1 MLHVRDGLLVEHI
14 DAGGRA
20 LAHGRQKSAPAARQM
35 ADASKPRDIV
45 RVVDLPGMEVSF
57 GSNEKAVSNVRPT
70 LRYVTLYSA
79 HQGCRTQRASAKHG
93 HDSIRGLPY
102 V

>member
-45 RVVDLPGMEVSF
+45 RVVDLPGMEVFCGPSLLRR
-57 GSNEKAVSNVRPT
+57 GIRPKSKCMP
-70 LRYVTLYSA
+70 V
-79 HQGCRTQRASAKHG
+79 
-93 HDSIRGLPY
+93 
-102 V
+102 